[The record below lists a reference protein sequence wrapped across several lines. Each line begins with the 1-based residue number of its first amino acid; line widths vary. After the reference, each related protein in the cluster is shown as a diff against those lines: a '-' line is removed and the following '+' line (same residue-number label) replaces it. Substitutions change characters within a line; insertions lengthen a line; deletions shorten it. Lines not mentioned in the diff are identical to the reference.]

1 MDVSRRGFFRGRPR
15 AKAEIRPPWALPA
28 GQFGDRCTRC
38 NDCLGACP
46 EHILVVSDGG
56 FPAVHFTRGGCTF
69 CGACVDACKPQ
80 ALRRAQDQAPWSLT
94 AVIGPA
100 CLPRH
105 GVECRSCGDFCDAR
119 AIRFAPRIGGSP
131 LPEIDRERC
140 TGCGACVAPC
150 PVTAITMG
158 G

>member
-1 MDVSRRGFFRGRPR
+1 MVVRLKQTMISRSLVAGVLFCVACSGAQRANEASSVPMPAFAVS
-15 AKAEIRPPWALPA
+15 
-28 GQFGDRCTRC
+28 
-38 NDCLGACP
+38 
-46 EHILVVSDGG
+46 
-56 FPAVHFTRGGCTF
+56 
-69 CGACVDACKPQ
+69 
-80 ALRRAQDQAPWSLT
+80 AQIATDQPQAPWSLT